1 MLNWLLTVISVKTMP
16 PFIDDIP
23 PNFRQTKDEMLN
35 SVMIEYMNGEQ
46 TWEEVC
52 EECAFIEGMFEE

>member
-1 MLNWLLTVISVKTMP
+1 MP

-35 SVMIEYMNGEQ
+35 SVMVEYMNDEL
-46 TWEEVC
+46 TWEEFC

>member
-1 MLNWLLTVISVKTMP
+1 MP